1 MNKHLILILLG
12 FGLISCATTI
22 SPAIGKVLIDNSI
35 IEDKNYEIGEVN
47 NVFVG
52 QPIVKLKNYRVK
64 TYESDRMKP
73 NKDFNI
79 EGPLLY
85 GNNSGKK
92 DDTFYVRGTTRLDGQ
107 IFTVIDMPKN
117 SPAQHLKLLINED
130 GVPYKKILNGSIPL
144 IYTYYFKPPLLKF
157 LKVEENEIDI
167 SSGYLN
173 YELIY
178 SGMDDENIY
187 VTYREFTP
195 KDFARA
201 SFFQELTYSKSSKR
215 IRFKNTLIEV
225 RKATN
230 ESIEFIVIEDNQ

>member
-1 MNKHLILILLG
+1 M
-12 FGLISCATTI
+12 
-22 SPAIGKVLIDNSI
+22 
-35 IEDKNYEIGEVN
+35 
-47 NVFVG
+47 
-52 QPIVKLKNYRVK
+52 
-64 TYESDRMKP
+64 
-73 NKDFNI
+73 
-79 EGPLLY
+79 
-85 GNNSGKK
+85 
-92 DDTFYVRGTTRLDGQ
+92 
-107 IFTVIDMPKN
+107 
-117 SPAQHLKLLINED
+117 
-130 GVPYKKILNGSIPL
+130 
-144 IYTYYFKPPLLKF
+144 LKF

-201 SFFQELTYSKSSKR
+201 SFFQEFTYSKSSKR

-230 ESIEFIVIEDNQ
+230 ESIEFIVIEDNQCEKSTTYLAGLWIDWL